1 MTQTMRK
8 WTWFQCMG
16 YLCRGLCGSVSTE
29 ISKSQPFLNF
39 LSIYVFTKLP
49 LLLEE
54 LEPNTRTRQQRMWF
68 QQDRALPHFQTI
80 FITIS
85 APCRGF
91 K

>member
-1 MTQTMRK
+1 M
-8 WTWFQCMG
+8 F
-16 YLCRGLCGSVSTE
+16 
-29 ISKSQPFLNF
+29 
-39 LSIYVFTKLP
+39 FTKLP

-54 LEPNTRTRQQRMWF
+54 LDPNTRTRQQRMWF
-68 QQDRALPHFQTI
+68 QQDRAPPHFQTI